1 MHDKKLRTDKGLLI
15 INCLEFSQLPP
26 IGMRRE
32 HVGHFL
38 EKQLK
43 SLQLDYVDLYLVHM
57 PMGLK
62 YQNDTT
68 LWPVENGKMALDM
81 TTNLEEIWKAL
92 EEQVDKGK
100 TKSIGISNFSTK
112 QIERLMKISRIQPA
126 NHQVSVNELLF

>member
-1 MHDKKLRTDKGLLI
+1 
-15 INCLEFSQLPP
+15 
-26 IGMRRE
+26 MRPE

-43 SLQLDYVDLYLVHM
+43 SPQLDYVDLYLVHM

-68 LWPVENGKMALDM
+68 LWPVENGKLALDM

-112 QIERLMKISRIQPA
+112 QIERLMKIARIQPA
-126 NHQVSVNELLF
+126 NHQVTINE